1 MSRLHVNRPV
11 HDVWIAQVRPFGH
24 RKWGEVGRYASD
36 TLAGLEA
43 LTAAVGPRT
52 RFRVLADS
60 REPSYYDPL
69 VVLEGR
75 HG

>member
-1 MSRLHVNRPV
+1 MSHLHITRPV
-11 HDVWIAQVRPFGH
+11 HDVWIAQVRLRCG
-24 RKWGEVGRYASD
+24 RRWLEIGRYPVEQA
-36 TLAGLEA
+36 AA
-43 LTAAVGPRT
+43 IAAVTQSGGEGT